1 MKKKFFRENMTDE
14 IFMDDSEI
22 AETMI
27 KTREEII
34 NDELKKY
41 YNRSVEDDI

>member
-1 MKKKFFRENMTDE
+1 MTDE